1 MSRCSLR
8 KKQRFFSH
16 AAANMMDSRWRYP
29 LDDNS
34 RTQWISGKFD
44 NWFLEKNK
52 KYRIC
57 QSTSKT
63 YEYSYFWSGKQVS
76 FIHAHPHMSFF
87 LLPRNPHEW
96 SICCEWDAVSAFLW
110 SLLSDI
116 STSRLSW
123 PDCTVGTP
131 VSSCHRAVKW
141 NMLTPQ
147 LKRHRK
153 LVKHVWNPQTAG
165 HHQTAVSVVVTPF

>member
-1 MSRCSLR
+1 MSKYFQNIWIFIFLIR
-8 KKQRFFSH
+8 K
-16 AAANMMDSRWRYP
+16 
-29 LDDNS
+29 
-34 RTQWISGKFD
+34 T
-44 NWFLEKNK
+44 
-52 KYRIC
+52 
-57 QSTSKT
+57 
-63 YEYSYFWSGKQVS
+63 S
-76 FIHAHPHMSFF
+76 FIHTCTSSYV
-87 LLPRNPHEW
+87 LLPSSPKSPWMEYMLWVR
-96 SICCEWDAVSAFLW
+96 CCVGVSLESSVIW
-110 SLLSDI
+110 CLSDI

>member
-1 MSRCSLR
+1 MIITEHRALEGVAISLNSDSSLSLKVILLLILESKIERLSKSHMSRCSLR
-8 KKQRFFSH
+8 KKQRFFFH

-110 SLLSDI
+110 SLL
-116 STSRLSW
+116 
-123 PDCTVGTP
+123 
-131 VSSCHRAVKW
+131 
-141 NMLTPQ
+141 
-147 LKRHRK
+147 
-153 LVKHVWNPQTAG
+153 
-165 HHQTAVSVVVTPF
+165 